1 MTAQELIKLLQ
12 EHPDFKVEFIFA
24 DNKDATL
31 NYRTF
36 QNIEIADVGHSSKV
50 ILLTGEERE

>member
-1 MTAQELIKLLQ
+1 MTAQELIELLQ

-24 DNKDATL
+24 ENKDATL
-31 NYRTF
+31 NHRTF

-50 ILLTGEERE
+50 ILLTGEEKE